1 MLSLLITGMYA
12 SLSPMVIDNLLSQ
25 VILYLSAIYLL
36 TFIIALLLFLMI
48 DYIIK
53 YINKHF
59 YLNISPAKWLETTL
73 YPS

>member
-1 MLSLLITGMYA
+1 MYA

-36 TFIIALLLFLMI
+36 TFIIALLLFLMS

-59 YLNISPAKWLETTL
+59 YLNISSAKWLETTL

>member
-1 MLSLLITGMYA
+1 MYA

-36 TFIIALLLFLMI
+36 TFIIALLLFLMS